1 MDHLA
6 DIQLECNQR
15 DLILFSL
22 NQKVGLLFLTDMHIT
37 WVKLVRWLKVLTQS
51 RMAVQGHESTTGRA
65 INWLSG
71 KSTICAA
78 RPSCLE
84 DQ

>member
-1 MDHLA
+1 MDRIA

-22 NQKVGLLFLTDMHIT
+22 NWKVGLLFLTDMHIT
-37 WVKLVRWLKVLTQS
+37 WVNLVRSLKVLTQS
-51 RMAVQGHESTTGRA
+51 RIAVQGHESTTGCA

-78 RPSCLE
+78 
-84 DQ
+84 